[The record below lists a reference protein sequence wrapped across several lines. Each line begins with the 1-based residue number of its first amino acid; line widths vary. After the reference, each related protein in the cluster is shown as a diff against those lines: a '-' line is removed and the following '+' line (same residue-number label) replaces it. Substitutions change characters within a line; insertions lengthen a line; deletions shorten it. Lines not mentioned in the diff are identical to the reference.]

1 MPVNNCDGSSVDK
14 KGYLFA
20 FTDDKCPDWGGKMK
34 LEHQLVGIP
43 LFEGLPLAQLKALAG
58 ICRLCTYRK
67 GQLIFAEGDEGVG
80 FYIVQ
85 SGRVRIFKL
94 SPEGGKEQII
104 HFFGPG
110 DSFGEVAVFTSQGFP
125 AYAKAEISSHLL
137 FFPRAE
143 FVALIRED
151 PSLALN
157 MLALLSL
164 RLHRFT
170 RLIEDLSLKEV
181 PARLAAHLI
190 YLSERD
196 GNSAEIKLDTSKAQL
211 AALLGTIPATLSRIM
226 TRMGRQRLIRTE
238 GNCITILDRIGL
250 QETASAERKL
260 L

>member
-1 MPVNNCDGSSVDK
+1 
-14 KGYLFA
+14 
-20 FTDDKCPDWGGKMK
+20 MK
-34 LEHQLVGIP
+34 LQHQLAGVP
-43 LFEGLPLAQLKALAG
+43 LFEGLPAGQLNALSG
-58 ICRLCTYRK
+58 ICRLRAYRK

-94 SPEGGKEQII
+94 SPESGKEQII

-110 DSFGEVAVFTSQGFP
+110 DSFGEVAVFTNQGFP
-125 AYAKAEISSHLL
+125 AYAEAELSSQLL

-157 MLALLSL
+157 MLALLSM
-164 RLHRFT
+164 RLHKFT

-181 PARLAAHLI
+181 PARLAAHLV
-190 YLSERD
+190 YLGERD
-196 GNSAEIKLDTSKAQL
+196 DTSEEIQLDTSKAQL
-211 AALLGTIPATLSRIM
+211 AALLGTIPETLSRIM
-226 TRMGRQRLIRTE
+226 TRMVRQGLIQME
-238 GNCITILDRIGL
+238 GNRITILDRIGL
-250 QETASAERKL
+250 QETASGERKL